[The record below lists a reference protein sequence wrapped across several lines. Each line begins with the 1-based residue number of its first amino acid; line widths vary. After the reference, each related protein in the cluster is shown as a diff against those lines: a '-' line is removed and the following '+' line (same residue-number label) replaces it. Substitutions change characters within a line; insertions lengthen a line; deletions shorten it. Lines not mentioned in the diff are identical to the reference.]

1 MAILQENWKDMIK
14 TSDIEIKK
22 KNDREAVLVVQPLE
36 KGYGLTLGNALRRV
50 LLTSIRGFA
59 VTSIKIDGV
68 FHEYDTI
75 PGVREDVYDIIMN
88 IKSLLIT
95 KETSNQSKLYLK
107 ASKKG
112 PVTAGDIKIENGG
125 EILNKDLVIC
135 NIEKDGVDLNMEMT
149 VEYGVGYRPAVFHDE
164 KKALGVIYID
174 SVFSPVKRVIYKVSN
189 ARVGQKVDYDKL
201 ELTVETNG
209 TIAPVDTVALAAK
222 ILQTQ
227 LNIFVNFDFVEED
240 ESEQADAGNEINPA
254 LLKKI
259 DEMELSVRS
268 YNCLKMENINL
279 IGDLV
284 QKTENEMLKL
294 PNFGRKSLNELKDN
308 LKAMG
313 LSFGMQIDNW
323 PPVDAKENSKKKK
336 K

>member
-1 MAILQENWKDMIK
+1 MAILQENWKDLIK
-14 TSDIEIKK
+14 GSNIEIKK
-22 KNDREAVLVVQPLE
+22 KDEKEATFVVQPLE
-36 KGYGLTLGNALRRV
+36 KGYGITLGNALRRI
-50 LLTSIRGFA
+50 LLTSVRGFA
-59 VTSIKIDGV
+59 VTSVKIDGV
-68 FHEYDTI
+68 FHEYDSI
-75 PGVREDVYDIIMN
+75 DGIREDVYDIIMN
-88 IKSLLIT
+88 VKSLLFT
-95 KETSNQSKLYLK
+95 KETSSPSKLFLK
-107 ASKKG
+107 ANKKG
-112 PVTAGDIKIENGG
+112 QVLARDIKIENGG

-135 NIEKDGVDLNMEMT
+135 NIEKDGVEFNMEMT
-149 VEYGVGYRPAVFHDE
+149 AEYGVGYVPALFHDE
-164 KKALGVIYID
+164 KKALGVIYVD
-174 SVFSPVKRVIYKVSN
+174 AVFSPVRRVIYKVSN
-189 ARVGQKVDYDKL
+189 ARVGQKVDYDCL

-209 TIAPVDTVALAAK
+209 TLNPVDAVALAAK
-222 ILQTQ
+222 IMQTQ
-227 LNIFVNFDFVEED
+227 LNVFINFDFVEE
-240 ESEQADAGNEINPA
+240 ENADSNEAKEEINPA

-284 QKTENEMLKL
+284 QKTETEMLKL

-323 PPVDAKENSKKKK
+323 PPVDSKENSKKKK

>member
-1 MAILQENWKDMIK
+1 MAILQENWKDLIK
-14 TSDIEIKK
+14 SSNVEIIKK
-22 KNDREAVLVVQPLE
+22 DDKEATFVVQPLE
-36 KGYGLTLGNALRRV
+36 QGYGITLGNALRRV

-59 VTSIKIDGV
+59 VTSVKIDGV
-68 FHEYDTI
+68 FHEYDSI
-75 PGVREDVYDIIMN
+75 SGVREDVYDIIMN
-88 IKSLLIT
+88 IKSLLFT
-95 KETSNQSKLYLK
+95 KENSSPSKLYLK
-107 ASKKG
+107 SNKKG
-112 PVTAGDIKIENGG
+112 QVLAGDIKVENGG

-135 NIEKDGVDLNMEMT
+135 NIEKDGVEFNMEMT
-149 VEYGVGYRPAVFHDE
+149 VEYGVGYAPAVFHDE
-164 KKALGVIYID
+164 KKALGTIYVD
-174 SVFSPVKRVIYKVSN
+174 AVFSPVKRVIYKVSN

-201 ELTVETNG
+201 ALTVETNG
-209 TIAPVDTVALAAK
+209 TLDPADAIALAAK

-227 LNIFVNFDFVEED
+227 LNIFINFDFVEE
-240 ESEQADAGNEINPA
+240 ETTEHADAKNEINPA
-254 LLKKI
+254 FLKKI

-284 QKTENEMLKL
+284 QKTETEMLKL

>member
-22 KNDREAVLVVQPLE
+22 KSDNEATLVIQPLA
-36 KGYGLTLGNALRRV
+36 KGYGMTLGNALRRV

-75 PGVREDVYDIIMN
+75 PGVKEDVYDIIMN

-95 KETSNQSKLYLK
+95 KETSSSCRMYLK
-107 ASKKG
+107 TNKKG
-112 PVTAGDIKIENGG
+112 QVLAGDIKTENGA

-135 NIEKDGVDLNMEMT
+135 NIEKDGVELNIEME
-149 VEYGVGYRPAVFHDE
+149 VEYGVGYRPALFHDE
-164 KKALGVIYID
+164 KKALGTIYLD
-174 SVFSPVKRVIYKVSN
+174 AVFSPIRRVIYKVSN
-189 ARVGQKVDYDKL
+189 ARVGQKVDYDNL

-209 TIAPVDTVALAAK
+209 TILPADAVALAAK

-227 LNIFVNFDFVEED
+227 LNIFVNFDFVD
-240 ESEQADAGNEINPA
+240 DDDSDSNDADDEINPL

-268 YNCLKMENINL
+268 YNCLKTENINL

-284 QKTENEMLKL
+284 RKTEPEMLKL

-313 LSFGMQIDNW
+313 LSFGMQVDNW
-323 PPVDAKENSKKKK
+323 PPVDSKDGSKKKK

>member
-1 MAILQENWKDMIK
+1 MAILQENWKDLIK

-22 KNDREAVLVVQPLE
+22 KNDNEAVLVVQPLE

-50 LLTSIRGFA
+50 LLTSVRGFA

-75 PGVREDVYDIIMN
+75 PGVKEDVYDIIMN
-88 IKSLLIT
+88 VKSLLIT
-95 KETSNQSKLYLK
+95 KETSNSSKLYLK
-107 ASKKG
+107 ANKKG
-112 PVTAGDIKIENGG
+112 AVLAGDIRIENGG

-135 NIEKDGVDLNMEMT
+135 NIEKDGVDLNVEMT

-164 KKALGVIYID
+164 KKALGVIYVD
-174 SVFSPVKRVIYKVSN
+174 AVFSPVRRVIYKVSN

-201 ELTVETNG
+201 ELDVETNG
-209 TIAPVDTVALAAK
+209 TISPVDTVALAAK

-240 ESEQADAGNEINPA
+240 DVEQTDSSNEINPI

-308 LKAMG
+308 LKALG

-323 PPVDAKENSKKKK
+323 PPVDVKETSKRKKK
-336 K
+336 